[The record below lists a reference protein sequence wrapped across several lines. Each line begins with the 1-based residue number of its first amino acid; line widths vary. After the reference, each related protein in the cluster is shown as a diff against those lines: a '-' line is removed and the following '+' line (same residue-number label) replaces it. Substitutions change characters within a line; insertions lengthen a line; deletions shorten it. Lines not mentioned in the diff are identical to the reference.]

1 MARLIPEATIDE
13 LRSNV
18 NILDVI
24 SQYVQLH
31 KSGKNWFG
39 ICPFHSEKTPSFSV
53 NEQKQIFH
61 CFSCHRRWICFV
73 ECLVMELE
81 GLSFPESVQRVAE
94 LANYDLGISI
104 DNSENQMKLL
114 KMVKLGNYIKKQP
127 SYITI
132 F

>member
-18 NILDVI
+18 NILDII

-61 CFSCHRRWICFV
+61 CFSCHRGGNVFKFI
-73 ECLVMELE
+73 MELE
-81 GLSFPESVQRVAE
+81 GLSFPESVHRVAVF
-94 LANYDLGISI
+94 AIYDLGISI
-104 DNSENQMKLL
+104 DNSENQNETSENGK
-114 KMVKLGNYIKKQP
+114 IKKL
-127 SYITI
+127 YKETT
-132 F
+132 